1 MKFIFLISISSI
13 LLSNYLVIS
22 QGVLPEEV
30 IEQEIPRDG
39 KKFKT
44 MFGSQSLQCVT
55 CQKMVEEF
63 EWAIE
68 EVDPKKK
75 IESGIWDLEG
85 KKKKIVSLKI
95 TKMSTLKVVAIR
107 RLSITNYMIYCT
119 LFLDRLRIKDPKSI
133 SMI

>member
-1 MKFIFLISISSI
+1 MKFIFLISFASI
-13 LLSNYLVIS
+13 FVSNYLVIS

-63 EWAIE
+63 EWAID

-85 KKKKIVSLKI
+85 KKKKIVSLNI
-95 TKMSTLKVVAIR
+95 TKSST
-107 RLSITNYMIYCT
+107 YH
-119 LFLDRLRIKDPKSI
+119 IKI
-133 SMI
+133 I

>member
-1 MKFIFLISISSI
+1 MNTVLPLILFLF
-13 LLSNYLVIS
+13 LSLKINWVHS
-22 QGVLPEEV
+22 QGVLPEEI

-63 EWAIE
+63 EWSINQ
-68 EVDPKKK
+68 VDPKKK

-85 KKKKIVSLKI
+85 KKKKIVS
-95 TKMSTLKVVAIR
+95 
-107 RLSITNYMIYCT
+107 
-119 LFLDRLRIKDPKSI
+119 
-133 SMI
+133 

>member
-1 MKFIFLISISSI
+1 MNTVLPLILFLF
-13 LLSNYLVIS
+13 LSFEKNWVHS

-63 EWAIE
+63 EWSINQ
-68 EVDPKKK
+68 VDPKKK

-85 KKKKIVSLKI
+85 KKKKIVS
-95 TKMSTLKVVAIR
+95 
-107 RLSITNYMIYCT
+107 
-119 LFLDRLRIKDPKSI
+119 
-133 SMI
+133 

>member
-1 MKFIFLISISSI
+1 MKI
-13 LLSNYLVIS
+13 LLPLSVFLSFLLNKHCVYS

-39 KKFKT
+39 QKFKT

-63 EWAIE
+63 EWAINQ
-68 EVDPKKK
+68 VDPKKK

-85 KKKKIVSLKI
+85 KKKKIVS
-95 TKMSTLKVVAIR
+95 
-107 RLSITNYMIYCT
+107 
-119 LFLDRLRIKDPKSI
+119 
-133 SMI
+133 